1 MYKVFIDTDVILD
14 LLMKREPFQNAA
26 VALFRQIEIKNIKG
40 YTSPLVIANLHYLL
54 TKIYN
59 KNKSMELLSELL
71 KIIVITKID
80 GETIKLVF
88 EEKKIKDLEDLIQYY
103 SALERDIDF
112 IVTRNI
118 KDFPKADEI
127 KILKPDELV
136 KIIES
141 NKESNKLET

>member
-1 MYKVFIDTDVILD
+1 MHKVFVDTDVILD
-14 LLMKREPFQNAA
+14 LLMRREPFQKAA
-26 VALFRQIEIKNIKG
+26 VELFRQIELKSIKG

-54 TKIYN
+54 SKIYN
-59 KNKSMELLSELL
+59 KKKSIELLTELL

-118 KDFPKADEI
+118 KDFPKTDEI
-127 KILKPDELV
+127 IIIKSDELL
-136 KIIES
+136 KIVES
-141 NKESNKLET
+141 NKERL

>member
-1 MYKVFIDTDVILD
+1 MHKVFVDTDVILD
-14 LLMKREPFQNAA
+14 LLMKREPFQKAA
-26 VALFRQIEIKNIKG
+26 VDLFRQFELKSIKG

-54 TKIYN
+54 SKIYN
-59 KNKSMELLSELL
+59 KKKSIELLTELL
-71 KIIVITKID
+71 QIIVITKID

-103 SALERDIDF
+103 SALERDMDF

-118 KDFPKADEI
+118 KDFPKTDEI
-127 KILKPDELV
+127 IIIKPDELL

-141 NKESNKLET
+141 KKERP

>member
-1 MYKVFIDTDVILD
+1 MYKVFVDTDVILD
-14 LLMKREPFQNAA
+14 LLMEREPFQKAA
-26 VALFRQIEIKNIKG
+26 VELFRQIELKNIKG
-40 YTSPLVIANLHYLL
+40 YTSPLIIANLHYLL
-54 TKIYN
+54 SKIFN
-59 KNKSMELLSELL
+59 KKKSIELLTELL

-80 GETIKLVF
+80 GETIKQVF

-118 KDFPKADEI
+118 KDFPKTDEI
-127 KILKPDELV
+127 IIIKPDELV

-141 NKESNKLET
+141 DKERP

>member
-1 MYKVFIDTDVILD
+1 MYKVFVDTDVILD
-14 LLMKREPFQNAA
+14 LLMEREPFQKAA
-26 VALFRQIEIKNIKG
+26 VGLFRQIELKNIKG
-40 YTSPLVIANLHYLL
+40 YTSPLIIANLHYLL
-54 TKIYN
+54 SKIYN
-59 KNKSMELLSELL
+59 KKKSIELLTEFL
-71 KIIVITKID
+71 KITVITKID

-118 KDFPKADEI
+118 KDFPKTDEI
-127 KILKPDELV
+127 IIIKPDELV

-141 NKESNKLET
+141 DKERP

>member
-26 VALFRQIEIKNIKG
+26 VNLFKQIEMKNIKG

-59 KNKSMELLSELL
+59 KKKSMELLSELL
-71 KIIVITKID
+71 KLIVITKID

-103 SALERDIDF
+103 SAIEGDIDF
-112 IVTRNI
+112 IVTRNV
-118 KDFPKADEI
+118 KDFPKTDEM

-136 KIIES
+136 KIMES
-141 NKESNKLET
+141 NKERT

>member
-1 MYKVFIDTDVILD
+1 MHKVFVDTDVILD
-14 LLMKREPFQNAA
+14 LLMKREPFQKAA
-26 VALFRQIEIKNIKG
+26 VDLFRQFELKSIKG

-54 TKIYN
+54 SKIYN
-59 KNKSMELLSELL
+59 KKKSIELLTELL
-71 KIIVITKID
+71 KILVITKID
-80 GETIKLVF
+80 GETIKLGF

-118 KDFPKADEI
+118 KDFPKTDEI
-127 KILKPDELV
+127 IIIKPDELL

-141 NKESNKLET
+141 KKEKP

>member
-1 MYKVFIDTDVILD
+1 M
-14 LLMKREPFQNAA
+14 
-26 VALFRQIEIKNIKG
+26 
-40 YTSPLVIANLHYLL
+40 
-54 TKIYN
+54 
-59 KNKSMELLSELL
+59 L

-80 GETIKLVF
+80 GETIKQVF

-118 KDFPKADEI
+118 KDFPNTDEI
-127 KILKPDELV
+127 IIIKPDELV

-141 NKESNKLET
+141 DKERP

>member
-1 MYKVFIDTDVILD
+1 MYKIFVDTDVILD
-14 LLMKREPFQNAA
+14 LLMKREPFYKAA
-26 VALFRQIEIKNIKG
+26 VELFRQIELKRIKG

-54 TKIYN
+54 SKIYN
-59 KNKSMELLSELL
+59 KKKSIELLTELL
-71 KIIVITKID
+71 KILVITIID

-118 KDFPKADEI
+118 KDFPKTDEI
-127 KILKPDELV
+127 IIIKPDELV
-136 KIIES
+136 KIMES
-141 NKESNKLET
+141 DKDRP